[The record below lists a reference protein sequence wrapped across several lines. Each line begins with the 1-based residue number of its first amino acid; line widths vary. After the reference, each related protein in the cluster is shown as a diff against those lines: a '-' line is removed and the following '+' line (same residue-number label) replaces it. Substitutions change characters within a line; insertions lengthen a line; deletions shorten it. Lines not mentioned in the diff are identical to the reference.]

1 MNNSEILKLLAQ
13 RNGLTLKE
21 TKKLLKQMVTVFSD
35 TLGNYVGFSIPDLGT
50 FSTHI
55 REARQAYDLN
65 RQAHVLLPPKRLVSF
80 SPAVGLK
87 DEIKEIEVELP
98 APRPAANAP
107 KEAAPGAEA
116 PLEVQEDEAEESHES
131 LRRELQT
138 ERAAETADE
147 TQDDIPTIPDEA
159 VTEGVDQPD
168 AALPE
173 PSKTPEP
180 ISEEEQAREQ
190 PPESS
195 ATVTETT
202 ITERPEEAQ
211 PAALSDQAAA
221 QQPDNDEP
229 PPGTKNPEPE
239 KQP

>member
-116 PLEVQEDEAEESHES
+116 PLEVQEAETEDSHES
-131 LRRELQT
+131 LRRELQA

-147 TQDDIPTIPDEA
+147 TQDDVTTTPDEA
-159 VTEGVDQPD
+159 AP
-168 AALPE
+168 
-173 PSKTPEP
+173 
-180 ISEEEQAREQ
+180 
-190 PPESS
+190 
-195 ATVTETT
+195 
-202 ITERPEEAQ
+202 
-211 PAALSDQAAA
+211 
-221 QQPDNDEP
+221 QQPDSDDQA
-229 PPGTKNPEPE
+229 PGTENPEPE
-239 KQP
+239 KKP